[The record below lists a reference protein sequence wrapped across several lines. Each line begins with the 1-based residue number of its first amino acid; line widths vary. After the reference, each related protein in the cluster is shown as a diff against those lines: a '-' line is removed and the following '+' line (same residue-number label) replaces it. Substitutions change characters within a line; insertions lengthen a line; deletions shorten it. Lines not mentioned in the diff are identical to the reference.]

1 MSCPFARNSR
11 SAYQTAESSAALSQ
25 AASQAAQSR
34 RSARLTRSQS
44 YAVNSSAAV
53 AASSNVEQQV
63 IQARQPLQFNE
74 REQVQAG
81 QYRGTLLN
89 RAELAQFRGPI
100 PLEQYR
106 INDDSNPEVIR
117 KRLDKVRYTQEV
129 AVRYLNPPQPP
140 KPGDLVIV
148 ERQSQIPPAPP
159 VVLRQEAC
167 QPKTPPPQVY
177 REAPPRRPAQIPQ
190 QVVEVEGTPVPPPAR
205 RVVLE
210 KLTSLPPKPQNV
222 LIEKWLPYKPQKRR
236 VVYQRS
242 CRQVP
247 PNPRNLVIEWEAPDV
262 EVEKVCRELGVVNA
276 DPEEYVRRYG
286 NELRQPNQIPDLC
299 PSSPPQQPE
308 PCPCQE
314 PAPLPTP
321 TPCNVCNQQ
330 QAVSYSVAAPAQISR
345 AQLSRAASTGP
356 LPELEGD
363 VDALRRVNLEQ
374 YGLSG
379 FRRYIN

>member
-1 MSCPFARNSR
+1 V
-11 SAYQTAESSAALSQ
+11 QSSAALT
-25 AASQAAQSR
+25 AP
-34 RSARLTRSQS
+34 
-44 YAVNSSAAV
+44 
-53 AASSNVEQQV
+53 SNVEQQV
-63 IQARQPLQFNE
+63 IQARQPLEFNE
-74 REQVQAG
+74 REQARAG
-81 QYRGTLLN
+81 QYQGTLLN
-89 RAELAQFRGPI
+89 RAELQQWRGAL

-106 INDDSNPEVIR
+106 INDDPNPEVIR

-177 REAPPRRPAQIPQ
+177 REAPPRRPPTIPQ

-210 KLTSLPPKPQNV
+210 KLSSLPPKPQNI

-242 CRQVP
+242 CRQAP

-286 NELRQPNQIPDLC
+286 PELKQRQEIPDLC
-299 PSSPPQQPE
+299 PSCPPQAPE

-321 TPCNVCNQQ
+321 LPCNACQQ
-330 QAVSYSVAAPAQISR
+330 QVSYSTAAIAAPA
-345 AQLSRAASTGP
+345 LSRAASITGQ

-374 YGLSG
+374 YGLSSY
-379 FRRYIN
+379 RRYIQ